1 MALLRGSRLS
11 QRTGLAPAKLC
22 VCGGLMIAGA
32 AIIAW
37 AAYAALRPP
46 PLPYDLTFS
55 QTAPS
60 AISEVAERAAGAES
74 IERVEVKAQGV
85 VKPVAA
91 GLVTRDREGRLIP
104 LGWENSVTE
113 PVFFADISLPET
125 AKVLAAIEKHVPSDA
140 IVLAWWDL
148 SRRIR
153 AMAHRQAPLDDPL
166 AQGLLIPS
174 AWKTGETTGINEKL
188 RELWGSGVPEKE
200 GSVFSSFIDALLLDE
215 HSGTEALARLA
226 NGKKAYI
233 AVHLSDIWKAAEAR
247 PGRISAAW
255 RDFPGTPGSHGVIKA
270 VHQWIEEQKIEGGYA
285 VEPRGNVTRL
295 HYLLRKPDSG
305 LLLARLLPF
314 STSNPLRP
322 GALQLVYQQGG
333 YWIYA
338 LKAGNS

>member
-1 MALLRGSRLS
+1 M
-11 QRTGLAPAKLC
+11 
-22 VCGGLMIAGA
+22 
-32 AIIAW
+32 AW

-46 PLPYDLTFS
+46 LPPYDLTFS
-55 QTAPS
+55 QTAPG
-60 AISEVAERAAGAES
+60 AFPEAADLAKGAARLERA
-74 IERVEVKAQGV
+74 EVKAKGV
-85 VKPVAA
+85 AKPVAA

-104 LGWENSVTE
+104 LNWENRVTE

-125 AKVLAAIEKHVPSDA
+125 AKVLAAIEKHVPNEA
-140 IVLAWWDL
+140 VVLAWWDL

-153 AMAHRQAPLDDPL
+153 AMAHRDAPLDDPL

-174 AWKTGETTGINEKL
+174 AWKSSETRISEKL
-188 RELWGSGVPEKE
+188 RELWGSGVSGKE
-200 GSVFSSFIDALLLDE
+200 GSVFDTFIDALLLDE
-215 HSGTEALARLA
+215 HSGAEALARLA

-255 RDFPGTPGSHGVIKA
+255 RDFPGTAGSHGVIKA

-285 VEPRGNVTRL
+285 VEPMGNATRL
-295 HYLLRKPDSG
+295 HYFLRKPDSG
-305 LLLARLLPF
+305 LLIAQLLPF

-338 LKAGNS
+338 LKAGNR

>member
-1 MALLRGSRLS
+1 MI
-11 QRTGLAPAKLC
+11 
-22 VCGGLMIAGA
+22 IAGA
-32 AIIAW
+32 ALMAW

-60 AISEVAERAAGAES
+60 AFPEAAEWAAGAES
-74 IERVEVKAQGV
+74 IERLEVKAKGV
-85 VKPVAA
+85 AKPVAA
-91 GLVTRDREGRLIP
+91 GLVTRDKEGRLTP

-113 PVFFADISLPET
+113 PVFFADVSLPET
-125 AKVLAAIEKHVPSDA
+125 AKALAAIEKHVPSEA
-140 IVLAWWDL
+140 VVLAWWDL

-166 AQGLLIPS
+166 AQGLLIPP
-174 AWKTGETTGINEKL
+174 AWKSSETRIREKL
-188 RELWGSGVPEKE
+188 RGLWGSGVSGKE
-200 GSVFSSFIDALLLDE
+200 GSVFNTFIDALLLDE
-215 HSGTEALARLA
+215 HSGAQALAKLA

-233 AVHLSDIWKAAEAR
+233 AVHLSDVWKAAQAR

-255 RDFPGTPGSHGVIKA
+255 KDFPGTAGSHGVIKA

-285 VEPRGNVTRL
+285 VEPMGNATRL
-295 HYLLRKPDSG
+295 HYFLRKPDSG
-305 LLLARLLPF
+305 ILLAQLLPF

-338 LKAGNS
+338 LKAGNR